1 MKLKKPGHRTLLMV
15 ALLLLTSVAMAAAAD
30 LYALGAKVVIL
41 AEPKLGAARVAE
53 AKRGD
58 LLNGS
63 EEQKG
68 WYHVTFAGKSGWVS
82 RLLLGTKPP
91 TAVVSVL
98 DDNSDDELEG
108 GARRRASNFTT
119 AAAARGLSEERARL
133 NQKFMVDYSGLA
145 WMERNKVTQ
154 DEAIAFVERKEKR

>member
-1 MKLKKPGHRTLLMV
+1 MALKKLEYRSLLIV

-30 LYALGAKVVIL
+30 LYALGARVVIL
-41 AEPKLGAARVAE
+41 AEPKLGAAKVAE

-58 LLNGS
+58 LLSGS

-82 RLLLGTKPP
+82 RMLLGNKPP
-91 TAVVSVL
+91 AAVVSVL
-98 DDNSDDELEG
+98 DDNTTNDLEG

-119 AAAARGLSEERARL
+119 AAAARGLSEERTRL
-133 NQKFMVDYSGLA
+133 HQKYQVDYSGLA

-154 DEAIAFVERKEKR
+154 DEAIAFVENKEKR

>member
-1 MKLKKPGHRTLLMV
+1 
-15 ALLLLTSVAMAAAAD
+15 
-30 LYALGAKVVIL
+30 
-41 AEPKLGAARVAE
+41 VAE

-63 EEQKG
+63 EELKG

>member
-1 MKLKKPGHRTLLMV
+1 MKLQKLGYRSLLIV
-15 ALLLLTSVAMAAAAD
+15 AVLLLTSVAMAAAAD
-30 LYALGAKVVIL
+30 LYALGAKVAIL
-41 AEPKLGAARVAE
+41 AEPKLGAVKVAE

-58 LLNGS
+58 LLSGS

-82 RLLLGTKPP
+82 RLLLGNKPP

-98 DDNSDDELEG
+98 DDNTEDELEG

-119 AAAARGLSEERARL
+119 AAAARGLSEERTRL
-133 NQKFMVDYSGLA
+133 NQKYLVDYRGLA
-145 WMERNKVTQ
+145 WMERNKVSQ
-154 DEAIAFVERKEKR
+154 DEAIQFVESKEKR

>member
-1 MKLKKPGHRTLLMV
+1 MEFKKLKV
-15 ALLLLTSVAMAAAAD
+15 ALLVTALLLTSASIATAAD
-30 LYALGAKVVIL
+30 LYALGAKVAIL
-41 AEPKLGAARVAE
+41 AEPKLGAAKVTE

-58 LLNGS
+58 LLSGS

-82 RLLLGTKPP
+82 RLLVGNKPP

-98 DDNSDDELEG
+98 DDNNADDLEG

-119 AAAARGLSEERARL
+119 AAAARGLSEERTRL
-133 NQKFMVDYSGLA
+133 NQKYLVDYSGLA
-145 WMERNKVTQ
+145 WMERHGVTQ
-154 DEAIAFVERKEKR
+154 EEATQFVESKEAR

>member
-1 MKLKKPGHRTLLMV
+1 MKLKKLGNRSLLIV
-15 ALLLLTSVAMAAAAD
+15 ALLLLTSVAIAAAAD

-41 AEPKLGAARVAE
+41 AEPKLGAAPVAE

-58 LLNGS
+58 LLSGS

-68 WYHVTFAGKSGWVS
+68 WYRVTFAGKSGWVS
-82 RLLLGTKPP
+82 RLLLGSKPP
-91 TAVVSVL
+91 AAVVSVL
-98 DDNSDDELEG
+98 DDNTSNDLEG

-133 NQKFMVDYSGLA
+133 NQKYTVDYSGLA
-145 WMERNKVTQ
+145 WMERNEVTQ
-154 DEAIAFVERKEKR
+154 NEAIAFVESKEER